1 MFSAEEKKMEKLY
14 ESLDLLK
21 SMYQIARVVDPVF
34 KKVLEYKIGFLDH
47 EDNHCYDFW
56 QKGELCENC
65 ISMKAYNEN
74 DIFIKMEYLQGKIY
88 MITAVPLNIEN
99 RKLVLEMLK
108 DITGS
113 IVVSELGNENNIELE
128 NYIKQLNELA
138 IKDSLTGIF
147 NRRYINER
155 LPAEMIKSGVA
166 QEPLSIIMAD
176 IDHFKKVNDNFGHTA
191 GDHILKEFALL
202 LEKNIRS
209 GKDWVA
215 RYGGEEFLVCL
226 TDTSKDVAKQVAER
240 MRKATEEKVFE
251 YAGIN
256 LKITASF
263 GVCTAEGNP
272 DLSFEGF
279 LQSADKNL
287 YTAKKTGRNRVIA

>member
-1 MFSAEEKKMEKLY
+1 
-14 ESLDLLK
+14 
-21 SMYQIARVVDPVF
+21 
-34 KKVLEYKIGFLDH
+34 
-47 EDNHCYDFW
+47 
-56 QKGELCENC
+56 
-65 ISMKAYNEN
+65 
-74 DIFIKMEYLQGKIY
+74 MEYLQGEIY
-88 MITAVPLNIEN
+88 MNTAVPLNIEN

-108 DITGS
+108 DVTGS

-128 NYIKQLNELA
+128 NYLKQFNELA

-155 LPAEMIKSGVA
+155 LPAEMIRSRIA

-176 IDHFKKVNDNFGHTA
+176 IDHFKKVNDNFGHAA
-191 GDHILKEFALL
+191 GGHILKEFALL
-202 LEKNIRS
+202 FEKNIRS
-209 GKDWVA
+209 GKDWFA
-215 RYGGEEFLVCL
+215 RCGGEDFLVCL
-226 TDTSKDVAKQVAER
+226 TDTGKDVVKQVAER

-251 YAGIN
+251 YAEMN

-279 LQSADKNL
+279 LQCADKNL
-287 YTAKKTGRNRVIA
+287 YAAKKTGRNRVIA

>member
-21 SMYQIARVVDPVF
+21 SMYQIARVVNPVL
-34 KKVLEYKIGFLDH
+34 KKVLEYKIGSLDH

-56 QKGELCENC
+56 QKGDLCENC
-65 ISMKAYNEN
+65 VSMRAYNEN

-108 DITGS
+108 DVTGS
-113 IVVSELGNENNIELE
+113 IVVGELGNENNIELE
-128 NYIKQLNELA
+128 NYIKQFNELA

-155 LPAEMIKSGVA
+155 LPAEMIRSRIA

-176 IDHFKKVNDNFGHTA
+176 IDHFKKVNDNFGHVA
-191 GDHILKEFALL
+191 GDYILKEFALL

-226 TDTSKDVAKQVAER
+226 TDTGKGVAKQVAER

-251 YAGIN
+251 YAEMN

-279 LQSADKNL
+279 LQCADKNL
-287 YTAKKTGRNRVIA
+287 YTAKKTGRNRVVA